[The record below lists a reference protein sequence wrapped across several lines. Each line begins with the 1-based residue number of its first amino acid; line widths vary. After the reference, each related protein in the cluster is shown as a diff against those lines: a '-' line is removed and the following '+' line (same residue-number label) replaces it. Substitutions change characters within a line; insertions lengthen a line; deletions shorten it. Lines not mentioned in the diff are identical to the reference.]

1 MRRWLVS
8 IVVVSAMTAW
18 ASPSRACLWGP
29 PPKRVDPRKLDVIAA
44 ERALAGGD
52 HEKAVRLAKRAAPGI
67 VRLRPADPKSRIA
80 GRAQRTLALAAVRS
94 GGSIAVARG
103 IGGDGDYPRQVALA
117 WAELT
122 LTWHAA
128 LASGNLLVRSQLAE
142 ALAADPYQVDR
153 AREMLRELADRD
165 VMPTAQGYA
174 VLARLESETGRRD
187 TAIARCEEL
196 GGATVCRIGA

>member
-8 IVVVSAMTAW
+8 IVVVSAMAAW
-18 ASPSRACLWGP
+18 ASPSRACMWGP

-44 ERALAGGD
+44 ERALASGD
-52 HEKAVRLAKRAAPGI
+52 HGEAVRRAKRAAPGI
-67 VRLRPADPKSRIA
+67 VRLRPADPSSRIA

-103 IGGDGDYPRQVALA
+103 IGGDGDYPRRVALA

-165 VMPTAQGYA
+165 VMPTARGYA
-174 VLARLESETGRRD
+174 VLARIESETGRRD
-187 TAIARCEEL
+187 IAIAGCEEL
-196 GGATVCRIGA
+196 GGATMCRIGA